1 MSEGRSLFSMNLPK
15 DILTDLTRNG
25 YQTLQDLT
33 VANPEI
39 LAKGLL
45 IENSFSH
52 AHPNVRPQCQLARNT
67 GPPK

>member
-1 MSEGRSLFSMNLPK
+1 MSEGRSLFSMNLSK

-25 YQTLQDLT
+25 YQTLHDLT

-45 IENSFSH
+45 TENSFSP
-52 AHPNVRPQCQLARNT
+52 AHPNLRPQCHLARNT
-67 GPPK
+67 GSPK